1 MAANPSLEVTLSN
14 VVKDCLIANNR
25 SQLPE
30 GIFARLTQTRAD
42 FALILLQRLSE
53 AKCTKPEF
61 LGLLSVI
68 WETLRNLESSFEAV
82 LTAGDADYYRSLLKM
97 LFLALRAHATR
108 EQASKKSNSIANLP
122 SPSEAQ
128 KISSSLTT
136 VRIVLDILRQVVAR
150 GFRDLVA
157 AIHERP
163 TESVADDIGLVTAI
177 LQACL
182 HVPGIQFY
190 HTEIL
195 QSMAAFDAPRVATTL
210 FSWSDKFAVDGD
222 PIYGELSTLF
232 LLELSSI
239 PEVAEQLA
247 VEGTLGHISNAS
259 ITSYI
264 RRGNVSSL
272 SEGLGPQRCY
282 SIWVRGILPLLL
294 NILYAVGGSIAAE
307 VALFLNQF
315 PKLLHQSVEAIDVPH
330 SRLGAAMPPPRITYL
345 MVAEVHSLAFLLY
358 VLSSF
363 RISFAGI
370 TDVPEVKWDYTSVL
384 ESVDHWL
391 TERTVLRERIL
402 PLNAREM
409 EMAKLKPLSAG
420 TECENRLE
428 EKVVQE
434 LLGIRDVLTGG
445 EEQT

>member
-30 GIFARLTQTRAD
+30 NIFARLTQTRAD

-53 AKCTKPEF
+53 VKCTKPEF
-61 LGLLSVI
+61 LGLLSDI

-82 LTAGDADYYRSLLKM
+82 LVSGDPDYYRSLLKM
-97 LFLALRAHATR
+97 LFLALRAHASS
-108 EQASKKSNSIANLP
+108 EQAPKKANGTPIPL
-122 SPSEAQ
+122 SQSETQLIQA
-128 KISSSLTT
+128 SSTT
-136 VRIVLDILRQVVAR
+136 FRIVLEVLREVVAR
-150 GFRDLVA
+150 GFHDLVA

-163 TESVADDIGLVTAI
+163 TESVADDIELVTAI

-182 HVPGIQFY
+182 HVPGIEFS

-195 QSMAAFDAPRVATTL
+195 QSMAPYDVARVATTL
-210 FSWSDKFAVDGD
+210 YSWSDKFAVDGD

-272 SEGLGPQRCY
+272 SEGMGPQRCY

-294 NILYAVGGSIAAE
+294 NILDAVGASISAE

-315 PKLLHQSVEAIDVPH
+315 PKLLQQSVEAIDVPH

-345 MVAEVHSLAFLLY
+345 MVAEVHSLSLLMY
-358 VLSSF
+358 VLSNF
-363 RISFAGI
+363 RISLGGI
-370 TDVPEVKWDYTSVL
+370 TDVPEVKWDNTGVL
-384 ESVDHWL
+384 ESVEHWL

-402 PLNAREM
+402 PLSLREM
-409 EMAKLKPLSAG
+409 EMAKQKPLSTATG
-420 TECENRLE
+420 CENRLE

-434 LLGIRDVLTGG
+434 LLGVSDILAGG
-445 EEQT
+445 EEPV

>member
-1 MAANPSLEVTLSN
+1 MAENPSLEVTLSN

-30 GIFARLTQTRAD
+30 NIFARLNQSRAD
-42 FALILLQRLSE
+42 FALIILQRLSE
-53 AKCTKPEF
+53 AKCNKPEF
-61 LGLLSVI
+61 LGLLSAI
-68 WETLRNLESSFEAV
+68 WETIRNLESSFEAM
-82 LTAGDADYYRSLLKM
+82 LLSGDADYYRSLLKM
-97 LFLALRAHATR
+97 LFLALRAHASR
-108 EQASKKSNSIANLP
+108 EQAPEKANGAPNPTSL
-122 SPSEAQ
+122 SQTQ
-128 KISSSLTT
+128 KIPSSSST
-136 VRIVLDILRQVVAR
+136 VRIVLDVLRQVVAQ

-163 TESVADDIGLVTAI
+163 TESVANDIGLVTAI

-182 HVPGIQFY
+182 HVSGIEFSY
-190 HTEIL
+190 MEIL
-195 QSMAAFDAPRVATTL
+195 QSMATFDVARVATTL

-264 RRGNVSSL
+264 RRANVSSL

-294 NILYAVGGSIAAE
+294 NILDAVGASIAAE
-307 VALFLNQF
+307 VAIFLNQF
-315 PKLLHQSVEAIDVPH
+315 PKLLQQSVEAIDVPH

-345 MVAEVHSLAFLLY
+345 MVSEVHSLALLMY
-358 VLSSF
+358 ILSNF
-363 RISFAGI
+363 RISLAGI
-370 TDVPEVKWDYTSVL
+370 IDVPEVKWDNTSVL
-384 ESVDHWL
+384 ESVEHWL

-402 PLNAREM
+402 PLSLREL
-409 EMAKLKPLSAG
+409 EMAKQKPLSAETG
-420 TECENRLE
+420 CENRLE

-434 LLGIRDVLTGG
+434 LLGIRDVLTG
-445 EEQT
+445 EEEPV

>member
-1 MAANPSLEVTLSN
+1 VTLSN
-14 VVKDCLIANNR
+14 VVKDCLVANNR

-30 GIFARLTQTRAD
+30 NIFARLTQTRAD
-42 FALILLQRLSE
+42 FALILMQRLTE
-53 AKCTKPEF
+53 VKCTKPEF
-61 LGLLSVI
+61 LGLLSAI

-82 LTAGDADYYRSLLKM
+82 LVSEVADYYRSLLKM

-108 EQASKKSNSIANLP
+108 AQVPKKPNGTANPP
-122 SPSEAQ
+122 SPSQ
-128 KISSSLTT
+128 PTKIPSSSTT
-136 VRIVLDILRQVVAR
+136 VRIILDVLRQVVAR

-163 TESVADDIGLVTAI
+163 TESVADDIALVTAI

-182 HVPGIQFY
+182 QVPGIEFSQ
-190 HTEIL
+190 TEIL
-195 QSMAAFDAPRVATTL
+195 QYMAAFDVARVATTL
-210 FSWSDKFAVDGD
+210 FSWSDKLSVNGD

-247 VEGTLGHISNAS
+247 VEGTMGHISNAS

-264 RRGNVSSL
+264 RRGNISSL

-294 NILYAVGGSIAAE
+294 NILDAVGGSIAAE
-307 VALFLNQF
+307 VAIFLNQF
-315 PKLLHQSVEAIDVPH
+315 PKLLQQSVEAIDVPH
-330 SRLGAAMPPPRITYL
+330 SRLGTAMPPPRITYL
-345 MVAEVHSLAFLLY
+345 MVSEVHSLALLMY
-358 VLSSF
+358 VLSTF

-370 TDVPEVKWDYTSVL
+370 TDIPDVKWDHTSVL

-391 TERTVLRERIL
+391 TERTVLRARIL
-402 PLNAREM
+402 PLNVREL
-409 EMAKLKPLSAG
+409 ELAKQKPLSAG
-420 TECENRLE
+420 TGCENRLE

-434 LLGIRDVLTGG
+434 LLGIRDVLTVG
-445 EEQT
+445 EEQA